1 MFSVLSIHCN
11 NHHACRFAFGTHDR
25 NATVIA
31 TYNKTANA
39 TTGFATLDISSPKDA
54 PPRAAAYAAGL
65 AEGYQTAAEIALFY
79 TNVYEFGPSGPSAK
93 LTKFVKEN
101 DAWTRAQAKAK
112 ASSDDYWMGVGL
124 VLDRFDGTL
133 AGYEKARDDQP
144 SLPLLS
150 KLDLLWINLDGDLFD
165 LQRAVGE
172 EASLGRGG
180 RAARL
185 LRGNA
190 TDRVLR
196 CSSLFKL
203 TEDRTD
209 LFFGH
214 ATWDTY
220 ATAAPRIFKHLTL
233 PAPRQNQT
241 QLRTVSMSSSPGFMA
256 SIDDCA
262 PAALALD
269 PSLRSRPSSLAL
281 GPSLRSQ
288 PSSLALGPSLRSQPS
303 SLALGP
309 SPHRSTRYFPHYIPS
324 SADYLVAEPAAGI
337 TLGVIETSI
346 SIDDASACECYR
358 TRAHATAPLLTC
370 PAASSTLSKIGPLA
384 CRMLHA

>member
-1 MFSVLSIHCN
+1 MFPPPRHSLLCLMFSVLSIHCN

-288 PSSLALGPSLRSQPS
+288 PSSLALGPS
-303 SLALGP
+303 
-309 SPHRSTRYFPHYIPS
+309 PHRSTRYFPHYIPS